1 MANRLKTN
9 LYGKGLTMRTKLIGV
24 DIGSSTVK
32 LAVWR
37 GGAFRLA
44 SERLPDNLVK
54 NGVIVSSELL
64 ARFLRDMRKKYG
76 IPGRQCA
83 VILPEYAVFFRRMS
97 MPAIS
102 AEQLVLNLPYE
113 FRDFTGMESAKYA
126 YDYAV
131 EHTLMDEN
139 GKPTSVEIVTAAAQ
153 KDVVRQYADLIR
165 RSGMRLTVALPREMA
180 IINLAKA
187 ASESHILKAA
197 EFCIVD
203 IGYEH
208 TRMYI
213 FRNTTLKAYKMIDI
227 GCLNVDEMIAEHYAT
242 DKYLAA
248 SHRATNHEGILEKPV
263 CTAVYERLSLEI
275 HKALNFYRYGEG
287 ESAIN
292 TIYFAGEGSAIGALR
307 ETIAED
313 LGFSTHPIADILP
326 EHTGDEHVA
335 ARCMAAVGV
344 VL

>member
-1 MANRLKTN
+1 
-9 LYGKGLTMRTKLIGV
+9 MRTKLIGL

-32 LAVWR
+32 LAAWR

-54 NGVIVSSELL
+54 NGAVVSPELL
-64 ARFLRDMRKKYG
+64 SRFLREMRKKHR
-76 IPGRQCA
+76 IAGRQCA

-97 MPAIS
+97 MPATS

-113 FRDFTGMESAKYA
+113 FRDYTGVESAKYT

-131 EHTLMDEN
+131 EHTLTDDN
-139 GKPTSVEIVTAAAQ
+139 GKPVSVEIVTAAAQ
-153 KDVVRQYADLIR
+153 KDVVRQYADLMR
-165 RSGMRLTVALPREMA
+165 RSGLRLTVALPREMA
-180 IINLAKA
+180 IINLAKTA
-187 ASESHILKAA
+187 AELHILTAK
-197 EFCIVD
+197 EFCIAD

-208 TRMYI
+208 TRLYI
-213 FRNTTLKAYKMIDI
+213 FRDTTLKAYKVIDI
-227 GCLNVDEMIAEHYAT
+227 GCLNVDEAIAEHYAI

-248 SHRATNHEGILEKPV
+248 SHRATNHEGILDKVV
-263 CTAVYERLSLEI
+263 CTTVYERLSLEI
-275 HKALNFYRYGEG
+275 HKALNFYRYGDA

-292 TIYFAGEGSAIGALR
+292 TMYFAGEGSGIGALR

-313 LGFSTHPIADILP
+313 IGFATHAIADILP